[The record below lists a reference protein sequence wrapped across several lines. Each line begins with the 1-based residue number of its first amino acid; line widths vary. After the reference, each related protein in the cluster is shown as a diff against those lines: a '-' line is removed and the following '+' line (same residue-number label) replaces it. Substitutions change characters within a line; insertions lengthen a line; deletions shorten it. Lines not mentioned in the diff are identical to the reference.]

1 MAEILGSQSNA
12 WASLFHE
19 CSEHELLA
27 IVLAD
32 MVRPHMLDATIAT
45 GLFLSNYGSE
55 DYSRRLRCE
64 MIPFLVG
71 LGIHAVYCDL
81 NDTNARTPAHV
92 VRDVVA
98 AFAGTG
104 RTNACADQGGGVN
117 PVGPTLVNTIISA
130 VDLDGRDLVF
140 VVDGIERLIA
150 DEDGVA
156 VLIGLQSIRELV
168 NSRPGAA
175 AHYLFV
181 GIGAD
186 ELLLDRL
193 TRGTFESAPQRRKR

>member
-1 MAEILGSQSNA
+1 MSEIPGSESNA
-12 WASLFHE
+12 WVSLFHG

-55 DYSRRLRCE
+55 HYSQRLRCE
-64 MIPFLVG
+64 MIPFLAS

-81 NDTNARTPAHV
+81 NDTKAGKPAHV
-92 VRDVVA
+92 LRDIVA
-98 AFAGTG
+98 GLAGPG
-104 RTNACADQGGGVN
+104 RTNAFADQGGGVK
-117 PVGPTLVNTIISA
+117 PVGPTLVSTIVSA
-130 VDLDGRDLVF
+130 VDLDCRDLVF
-140 VVDGIERLIA
+140 VVDGIERLVA
-150 DEDGVA
+150 EEEGVA

-175 AHYLFV
+175 AHFLFV

-193 TRGTFESAPQRRKR
+193 TRGTFDLAPQRRKR